1 MEESVLNSVSFFGFG
16 IHLLERLPKFI
27 LITECS
33 RSENIAHSK
42 LNKMTVQEFLSIL
55 TLHLPLLGT
64 RILLSTFQLHHI
76 RK

>member
-1 MEESVLNSVSFFGFG
+1 MKESVLNSVSFFGFG
-16 IHLLERLPKFI
+16 IHLPGRLTNFI

-42 LNKMTVQEFLSIL
+42 LNNMTVQELLSIL